1 MSSPF
6 SHTPDASNQHVPA
19 CLSSGSIQLM
29 INHGGSYAGSVNF
42 PFIEPALQH
51 SSCVVEHLFTR
62 NPLLSVGDMLK
73 RFKQYYLDS
82 DPYLYVHRWGLFVNT
97 INVNDNGNNI
107 NTFAQIP
114 DHMLF
119 LSIPEY
125 LLNSDCLIICTNN
138 DDHQTLNAL
147 GKVWTGSVKRQYLV
161 NSANITA
168 NSKVSGSRKR
178 VAESIHRLEF
188 VHHFPEYTTNQR
200 RNAIAMHE
208 KTLAIERRLCEHC
221 TSEAFKHKQT
231 EALKHGQSRRDF
243 V

>member
-1 MSSPF
+1 
-6 SHTPDASNQHVPA
+6 
-19 CLSSGSIQLM
+19 
-29 INHGGSYAGSVNF
+29 
-42 PFIEPALQH
+42 
-51 SSCVVEHLFTR
+51 
-62 NPLLSVGDMLK
+62 MLK

-221 TSEAFKHKQT
+221 ISEALKHKRT
-231 EALKHGQSRRDF
+231 EALKHGQRLPDF